1 MALKT
6 FVKISNVNN
15 LSDARYC
22 SGMYVDLMGFALE
35 PTDENYL
42 SPESFKEITDW
53 LSGLQYVGE
62 FTTSDPATILNQVT
76 SYEGIQYIQVD
87 DEDCL
92 LKLADSDY
100 KLIFNTRVNSNIQLN
115 ELLPIAQR
123 LKNTD
128 VILLIDSSDPDIY
141 CNPDWD
147 VIREIAHVCEV
158 LLGFGFDADTVENIL
173 EKTQVKGIA
182 MKGGKEIK
190 PGIKDFDELA
200 DTLEKLEI
208 DD

>member
-22 SGMYVDLMGFALE
+22 SGMYVDLMGFAIE

-42 SPESFKEITDW
+42 SPDAFKEITDW

-62 FTTSDPATILNQVT
+62 FTTSDPSLILETV
-76 SYEGIQYIQVD
+76 SAYDGIQYIQI
-87 DEDCL
+87 DEESHL
-92 LKLADSDY
+92 QKLARSEY
-100 KLIFNTRVNSNIQLN
+100 KLILNKRVGTDDQLSD
-115 ELLPIAQR
+115 LLPLALR
-123 LKNTD
+123 LKETG
-128 VILLIDSSDPDIY
+128 VILLIDTSDSDLY
-141 CNPDWD
+141 VNPDWD
-147 VIREIAHVCEV
+147 IIREIAQNCEV
-158 LLGFGFDADTVENIL
+158 LLGFGFTADTVEMIL
-173 EKTQVKGIA
+173 DTTQVKGIA

-208 DD
+208 ED

>member
-42 SPESFKEITDW
+42 SPDAFKEITDW

-62 FTTSDPATILNQVT
+62 FTNSDPAYILERV
-76 SYEGIQYIQVD
+76 SAYKGIKYIQVD
-87 DEDCL
+87 EESHL
-92 LKLADSDY
+92 QQLSLSGY
-100 KLIFNTRVNSNIQLN
+100 KLILNSRADTNKQLKQ
-115 ELLPIAQR
+115 LLPLAKR
-123 LKNTD
+123 LKDAD
-128 VILLIDSSDPDIY
+128 VILLIDTSDPNNFD
-141 CNPDWD
+141 NPDWEI
-147 VIREIAHVCEV
+147 IREIAQTCDV
-158 LLGFGFDADTVENIL
+158 LLGFGFDADTVEFIL
-173 EKTQVKGIA
+173 SETQVKGIA

-190 PGIKDFDELA
+190 PGVKDFDELA
-200 DTLEKLEI
+200 DTLEQLEI
-208 DD
+208 QD